1 MISTREDGTALSP
14 RRMIWPLVCAVL
26 LLALAP
32 LAQAPLPADRMD
44 HLASFLDEQAVAEVP
59 HADVRIGSPE
69 MGR

>member
-1 MISTREDGTALSP
+1 
-14 RRMIWPLVCAVL
+14 
-26 LLALAP
+26 
-32 LAQAPLPADRMD
+32 MD